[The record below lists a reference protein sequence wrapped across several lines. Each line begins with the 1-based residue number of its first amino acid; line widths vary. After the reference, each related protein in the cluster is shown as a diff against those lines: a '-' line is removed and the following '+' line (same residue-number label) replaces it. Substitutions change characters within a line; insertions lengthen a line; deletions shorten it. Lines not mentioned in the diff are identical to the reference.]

1 MSDGFP
7 KLTPTQI
14 NALVVLMAEARQL
27 TNNEL
32 KDLAGFSLTGTDNR
46 KLVDLG
52 LVETDRSH
60 RPFSHHLTDKG
71 WKVMREQIHAAE
83 PPKAGGS
90 AARSLFTLLANLHR
104 SLDRLQVS
112 YADFF
117 KQTAAS
123 VDAGPAD
130 DVEAR
135 IRAAYADLAPAPG
148 TWIGLADLR
157 GRIAD
162 LDKRTVDDALRALLA
177 RPGVR
182 IIPVANTKSLTDRDR
197 AAALRIGEEDNH
209 TISIESA

>member
-14 NALVVLMAEARQL
+14 NALVVLMAEAREL

-32 KDLAGFSLTGTDNR
+32 KELAGFSLTGTDNK

-52 LVETDRSH
+52 LVETDKSH

-71 WKVMREQIHAAE
+71 WKVMREEIHTAQ

-90 AARSLFTLLANLHR
+90 AARSLFTLLSNLHR
-104 SLDRLQVS
+104 SLDRLHVS

-117 KQTAAS
+117 KQTAAPVAS
-123 VDAGPAD
+123 TPAD

-135 IRAAYADLAPAPG
+135 IRSAYADLAPAAG

-157 GRIAD
+157 DRVAD

-209 TISIESA
+209 AISIESA

>member
-1 MSDGFP
+1 
-7 KLTPTQI
+7 
-14 NALVVLMAEARQL
+14 
-27 TNNEL
+27 
-32 KDLAGFSLTGTDNR
+32 
-46 KLVDLG
+46 
-52 LVETDRSH
+52 
-60 RPFSHHLTDKG
+60 
-71 WKVMREQIHAAE
+71 MREEIHVAQ

-104 SLDRLQVS
+104 SLDRLHVS

-117 KQTAAS
+117 KQTAAPVDS
-123 VDAGPAD
+123 VPAD

-135 IRAAYADLAPAPG
+135 IRSAYADLAPAPG

-157 GRIAD
+157 DRIAD
-162 LDKRTVDDALRALLA
+162 LDKRSVDDALRALLA